1 MRLSDCLL
9 ALLTIQL
16 PCLAQVMRD
25 PLIGTVTDP
34 AGQPC
39 IGVMV
44 EAWRA
49 GGRGTGFLDLDY
61 KNDFR
66 RIAVAKTGRDG
77 RFAMHLPV
85 GLPCRIIVDHKPH
98 AVFLREDCLP
108 GEDINIQLVEPA
120 IVKGVVKLADGTPAK
135 AKLRGWHRDLYD
147 EVFRGETDKDG
158 RFCFERV
165 APGPIRIEVEPE
177 RAPSPS
183 WQDVPLQSGQTFEY
197 DIALKKGVLLKGR
210 VLDADTGKPIAGARI
225 GEGWTLHRAVTTKAD
240 GTFEMPGFG
249 SDGYGS
255 VHCKAKG
262 YVKSVKQT
270 PKKNEPLT
278 IEFKMMRGLAATG
291 RIVDEQGKPVKDV
304 YVQAFGS
311 ARTGRTQHHDCV
323 AMHTPADGTF
333 RLGGLKPD
341 IFHVL
346 VVRKDGFATLVYALP
361 DAKANVR
368 KAGDVVLLRPR
379 IVRGVLTGPDGKPK
393 ANTPVSIW
401 GYNDDR
407 HRMAPNGPL
416 ARGVNDGMAGWG
428 YINMYVGRRKS
439 RTDQQG
445 RFAFG
450 DIGAGSWHI
459 TAYDERSQIIGR
471 TDPFEVKAKTDPP
484 LIKMSAAR

>member
-1 MRLSDCLL
+1 MRLRHYLL
-9 ALLTIQL
+9 ALLTIHL
-16 PCLAQVMRD
+16 PCFAQVMRD
-25 PLIGTVTDP
+25 PLIGTVTAP
-34 AGQPC
+34 KGAPC
-39 IGVMV
+39 VGIMV

-108 GEDINIQLVEPA
+108 GEDISIQLVEPA
-120 IVKGVVKLADGTPAK
+120 IVTGIVKHADGTPAK
-135 AKLRGWHRDLYD
+135 AKLRGWHRDLRD

-158 RFCFERV
+158 RFCFDRV
-165 APGPIRIEVEPE
+165 APGPIRIEVEPA
-177 RAPSPS
+177 RAPSPN
-183 WQDVPLQSGQTFEY
+183 WLDVPLEPGQTFEY
-197 DIALKKGVLLKGR
+197 DLALKTGVLLKGR
-210 VLDADTGKPIAGARI
+210 VLDADTGEPIAGARI

-270 PKKNEPLT
+270 PKQNKPLT
-278 IEFKMMRGLAATG
+278 IEFEMTRGLAATG
-291 RIVDEQGKPVKDV
+291 RIVGEQGKPMKDV
-304 YVQAFGS
+304 YVQVFGS
-311 ARTGRTQHHDCV
+311 AHNGSTQHHDCV
-323 AMHTPADGTF
+323 AMRTAADGKF
-333 RLGGLKPD
+333 RLAGLKPG

-361 DAKANVR
+361 EAQNDVR
-368 KAGDVVLLRPR
+368 KAGDVVLPRPR
-379 IVRGVLTGPDGKPK
+379 LVRGLLTGPDGKPK

-416 ARGVNDGMAGWG
+416 ARGVNNGMAGWG
-428 YINMYVGRRKS
+428 HIDMYVGRRKS

-450 DIGAGSWHI
+450 DIGAGSWHVV
-459 TAYDERSQIIGR
+459 AYDGRSQVIGR
-471 TDPFEVKAKTDPP
+471 TAPFKVNAKTDPP
-484 LIKMSAAR
+484 VIKMSTDR